1 MAESGP
7 ERASEGY
14 FPGAALLFELADQP
28 MAIVSP
34 EGNWLRANPAF
45 ARMSGWRE
53 DELQGQAISG
63 LVHPQDRDAVDRI
76 LRGKQPG
83 EVELHL
89 LTADGTFQ
97 AGRWR
102 FTSAAASHVL
112 LAVRESCSRA
122 EGRLRDG
129 SRFLAEDIEHRI
141 RNHLAV
147 IRSIIRRTAE
157 NTIDSEAFAHLQA
170 RIDSYARVQ
179 SKVRFAGGEGS
190 IDLALL
196 IEDELLA
203 QSMLEGDHLAIE
215 GPDIALSVRAAEVLA
230 LAVHELAMNAVKFGA
245 FGVKGARVDVRWDIQ
260 QVQAAP
266 MLQFRWTERG
276 VPLDGA
282 PARGDGFGMETL
294 LQSLPYD
301 LGAETRVQW
310 NRDGIEFRMMVAVER
325 IAAAPAAR

>member
-7 ERASEGY
+7 ERATEGH

-34 EGNWLRANPAF
+34 DGNWLRANPAF

-53 DELQGQAISG
+53 DELQGQSVSR
-63 LVHPQDRDAVDRI
+63 LVHPEDRDAVDRS
-76 LRGKQPG
+76 LRGEQPG
-83 EVELHL
+83 EVEIHL
-89 LTADGTFQ
+89 LAADGAFQ

-102 FTSAAASHVL
+102 FTAAPASNVL
-112 LAVRESCSRA
+112 LEVRQACSRD
-122 EGRLRDG
+122 EERNWDRHRLAD
-129 SRFLAEDIEHRI
+129 EVEHRI

-147 IRSIIRRTAE
+147 IRSVIRRTAE
-157 NTIDSEAFAHLQA
+157 STTDSDAFAHLQG
-170 RIDSYARVQ
+170 RIDCYARVQ
-179 SKVRFAGGEGS
+179 SKVRFAGRES

-203 QSMLEGDHLAIE
+203 QSMLGNHLTIE
-215 GPDIALSVRAAEVLA
+215 GPTVALSVRAAEVIG

-245 FGVKGARVDVRWDIQ
+245 FCLQGAKVDVRWDIH
-260 QVQAAP
+260 QAQAEP
-266 MLQFRWTERG
+266 MLQFSWTESG

-282 PARGDGFGMETL
+282 PVRGDGFGMETL

-301 LGAETRVQW
+301 LGAEANVEW
-310 NRDGIEFRMMVAVER
+310 KPDGIEFRMTVPVER
-325 IAAAPAAR
+325 IAASPTAS